1 MTPAIQLQGITARYR
16 GKPVLEDISLAIQA
30 GDMVGLLGPNGAG
43 KSTLFAVLSGLL
55 TPVSGTVKLF
65 GTDVGRLPPSER
77 ARLIAVVPQELDIPV
92 PYTVEEVVMMGRTAA
107 IGRFARPS
115 ARDRKAV
122 EQALV
127 YTDVVDIRSR
137 PLNELSGGERQR
149 AIVAMVLAQEPR
161 IILMDEATSHLD
173 INHRLEIMQLVERLN
188 RDDGVTVLMISHD
201 LQMAAEFSRRLI
213 LLDQGRVV
221 ADGLP
226 RDVLTEEAL
235 RRVYHCDV
243 RIHQEP
249 HSGGISILAAPRLPS
264 PGAGKGIR
272 IHVVAGGG
280 CGEPLLRL
288 LSLCGYTLTC
298 GVLNR
303 GDLDADVAAALGLST
318 VYEKPFSP
326 IGREAL
332 AEAKVLASQADVLVL
347 SPVPFGGG
355 NLANFQLLED
365 ALTAGKPVFVAS
377 GIAER
382 DYTPSKE
389 AVARVQAL
397 LDRGAM
403 IFTDGTDLLPLK
415 KEVADQL
422 IAARGVKHG
431 KLTGTTTGSTLE

>member
-1 MTPAIQLQGITARYR
+1 MLMTPAIQLQGITARYR

-55 TPVSGTVKLF
+55 TPVAGTVKLF
-65 GTDVGRLPPSER
+65 GTDVGRLPPAER

-92 PYTVEEVVMMGRTAA
+92 PYTVEEVVMMGRTTS

-115 ARDRKAV
+115 VRDRKAV

-288 LSLCGYTLTC
+288 LSLCGYTITC

-303 GDLDADVAAALGLST
+303 GDLDADVAAALGLCT
-318 VYEKPFSP
+318 IIEKPFSP
-326 IGREAL
+326 IGRNVL
-332 AEAKVLASQADVLVL
+332 AEAQVLASQADALVL

-355 NLANFQLLED
+355 NLANLQLLED
-365 ALTAGKPVFVAS
+365 ALAAGKPVFVAS

-382 DYTPSKE
+382 DYTQSKE

-397 LDRGAM
+397 LDHGARS
-403 IFTDGTDLLPLK
+403 FRDGSDLLPLLPK
-415 KEVADQL
+415 
-422 IAARGVKHG
+422 RGE
-431 KLTGTTTGSTLE
+431 S